1 MPILTFT
8 SSEASPVVM
17 LGNQKRRLMSTTGIR
32 PNLADRRRSQR
43 IEALTSTL
51 VVNAHGAAFRWSKAR
66 QVNILPPEFLPAP
79 FAAAAR

>member
-1 MPILTFT
+1 MPIPTFT
-8 SSEASPVVM
+8 SSEALPVVM
-17 LGNQKRRLMSTTGIR
+17 PGILMSTTGIR